1 MSFLDTVATG
11 LYNRYGEGLSGLCL
25 VFPNRR
31 AHLFFAQSLS
41 RILKKPLWQPAYKS
55 IEELLKET
63 SPWRVADNF
72 ALLVE
77 LYAVYCAERRTDEPF
92 DRFYYWGET
101 MLYDFDQIDKSM
113 VNAAALFTNLRER
126 KALEGDF
133 SFLTPEQV
141 AHIQKFWSHFSEKNE
156 SRLQEAFIAIWD
168 ALPAI
173 YQRFRERLSAQNRAY
188 EGMAYRD
195 LAEKIMSG
203 NAAGLLSGRYV
214 FIGFNALNECEKI
227 VFRYLQ
233 EQRQADFYWDY
244 DAYYIN
250 NDRQE
255 AGYFLR
261 DNLKNFPPP
270 EYDPDFSPFA
280 AEKQLTIVAAS
291 SNMSQVKA
299 TPQLLKSMQA
309 SPDERTAV
317 VLADE
322 QLLPPLLH
330 VLPAVSEQMN
340 ITMGYPLRQTGIYS
354 LLELLWRLFAH
365 AKLSETQSKYYYKD
379 ILAIVAHQ
387 YIKRLINNDA
397 DEIRNKLILYN
408 NIYVPNLFFT
418 GNQFLS
424 DLLAPCGNYR
434 ELTARLLFLL
444 DNLSG
449 NEPLQAAEP
458 LLRGY
463 IQHLTRQINKL
474 SNALAGSRFDI
485 SIKLYTKLLRE
496 ALQNE
501 RIPFTGEPLAGIQ
514 VMGLLETR
522 VLDFDNLIVLSAN
535 EGMLP
540 RKGTYISFIPY
551 NLRRGFGLPAPEQQE
566 AVWAYYFYRL
576 LQRARHIKLVYSAKT
591 EDTRMGEASRYLLQ
605 LKLESGH
612 PVKEEMLN
620 IVPQAAKSSSEAIT
634 LLPGSPEWT
643 AMQQTIARYAHAPD
657 AKIDML
663 PADSPLFSPT
673 ALNAYLSC
681 PLRFYFHYVARF
693 REPAAV
699 AEKVDALL
707 FGSLLH
713 KVMEIIYTP
722 WLKKEVT
729 ARDLETLL
737 EDKNHI
743 PIAGIIKQA
752 IAAVYYQSATL
763 PPDFYENGDL
773 LMAGDILHKY
783 VRQLL
788 RIDQKQAPFVPE
800 GLELPVRQLFPFTAN
815 GQPRRLLFGGVID
828 RLHRRG
834 DTLYVV
840 DYKTGVIDN
849 TFESIDELFGGK
861 QHPAALQILLYSLF
875 AQQQAK
881 QPVVPALYF
890 LRNSY
895 HDTADFS
902 LYDKGN
908 KRAVADMA
916 DYAGEL
922 AGAFAHTLSGLFD
935 EHRPIVQTT
944 DSKQC
949 EYCPYRIVCNKG

>member
-1 MSFLDTVATG
+1 FLDTVASG

-63 SPWRVADNF
+63 SSWRVADNF
-72 ALLVE
+72 TLLIE
-77 LYAVYCAERRTDEPF
+77 LYAIYCAECRTGEPF

-126 KALEGDF
+126 KAMDGDF

-141 AHIQKFWSHFSEKNE
+141 AHIQKFWSHFSEKSENG
-156 SRLQEAFIAIWD
+156 LQKAFIAIWD

-173 YQRFRERLSAQNRAY
+173 YQRFRECLCARNRAY
-188 EGMAYRD
+188 EGMVYRD
-195 LAEKIMSG
+195 LAEKILSG
-203 NAAGLLSGRYV
+203 NTAGLLPGRYV

-233 EQRQADFYWDY
+233 KQQQADFYWDY
-244 DAYYIN
+244 DAYYIH

-280 AEKQLTIVAAS
+280 AEKQLAIVATS
-291 SNMSQVKA
+291 SNMSQVKV

-309 SPDERTAV
+309 APDERTAV

-322 QLLPPLLH
+322 TLLPPLLH
-330 VLPAVSEQMN
+330 TLPAVSEQMN

-354 LLELLWRLFAH
+354 LLELLWQLFAH
-365 AKLSETQSKYYYKD
+365 AKLLGTQSKYYYKD
-379 ILAIVAHQ
+379 ILAVVAHQ
-387 YIKRLINNDA
+387 YIKALINNDT
-397 DEIRNKLILYN
+397 DEIRNKLISYN
-408 NIYVPNLFFT
+408 NTYVSNLFFT
-418 GNQFLS
+418 DNQFLS
-424 DLLAPCGNYR
+424 GLLAPLDNYR
-434 ELTARLLFLL
+434 ELSARLLSLL

-449 NEPLQAAEP
+449 NEPLRTAEP

-463 IQHLTRQINKL
+463 IQHLTCQINKL

-485 SIKLYTKLLRE
+485 SLKLYIKLLRE
-496 ALQNE
+496 ILQNE

-535 EGMLP
+535 EGILP
-540 RKGTYISFIPY
+540 RTGTYISFIPY
-551 NLRRGFGLPAPEQQE
+551 NLRRGFGLPTPEQQE

-576 LQRARHIKLVYSAKT
+576 LQRARNIKLVYSAKT
-591 EDTRMGEASRYLLQ
+591 EDTRVGEASRYLLQ

-620 IVPQAAKSSSEAIT
+620 IVPQAAKGSGEAII

-643 AMQQTIARYAHAPD
+643 AMQQTIARYVHAPD
-657 AKIDML
+657 TKIDML
-663 PADSPLFSPT
+663 PDDRPLFSPT
-673 ALNAYLSC
+673 ALNTYLSC

-699 AEKVDALL
+699 AEKVDAAL
-707 FGSLLH
+707 FGKLLH

-722 WLKKEVT
+722 WIKKEVT

-737 EDKNHI
+737 TDKNHM
-743 PIAGIIKQA
+743 PTGEIIKQA
-752 IAAVYYQSATL
+752 IAAEYYQSATL

-773 LMAGDILHKY
+773 LMAGDILDKY

-788 RIDQKQAPFVPE
+788 LIDQKQAPFIPE
-800 GLELPVRQLFPFTAN
+800 GLELQVRRLFPFTAG

-834 DTLYVV
+834 NTLYVV

-849 TFESIDELFGGK
+849 AFESIDELFGEK
-861 QHPAALQILLYSLF
+861 QHPAVLQILLYSLF
-875 AQQQAK
+875 MHQDAK

-895 HDTADFS
+895 NETADFS

-908 KRAVADMA
+908 KRAVADIA
-916 DYAGEL
+916 DYAGTL

-944 DSKQC
+944 DNKQC